1 MSEQS
6 SVKKQKGAT
15 EKLRSS
21 NYFLI
26 PWEDG
31 EEFKLT
37 AEYLIHF
44 VSSNVV
50 KLEDCRYS
58 TSVQGLRGDL
68 LTIRAYKK
76 GIDYTITVRIS
87 LEGLA
92 LVGGCHG
99 NSKKLCK
106 EAYFTI
112 KSFLQASYSDFR
124 FKEFYYPEMLALGES
139 SYKFFHFGNQWWGS
153 DYQMLPHPEYGF
165 IYGMK
170 ESNKEILR
178 SIGFSALDDRS
189 MVLVYGIP
197 CGRIWDQVPML
208 VPYFAERNPKQNSKI
223 KYVNFHKSFLFE
235 GGGCYQNIS
244 TACHAVNSISREML
258 TLLDL
263 DDKAIASHRHYTIP
277 TKVFTWGT
285 TGEEGITDDDR
296 SSLIKKQIILKLW
309 AKAMPMLTGMDV
321 LMFRTKHSNPHL
333 VRPSNEVVPIYSFA
347 NWPAELCFVLS
358 VREDHFL
365 YRLDVRVGDEILSK
379 PVSLAN
385 HWLLLR
391 EKEKSVLYR
400 VSSVQDAEIL
410 RFMAGYEFKMT
421 VLPKDMEKF
430 RLDFLG
436 PLIDH
441 YPIVVEHD
449 GRVAYFLERGMLC
462 LLRKRILVVV
472 QGELLIVRPTCVY
485 EHAVVTN
492 PLYNGNTVLLPNG
505 GKVEVFRRNKKIE
518 HEFRDLLAELHP
530 EFSEQADTGYFSLP
544 VSQVITGTWLVQ
556 TVETLHDNQVEILG
570 LDDLQGFHFS
580 PHPVVWD
587 IDISGDKDWF
597 DIGMDV
603 SFGKQR
609 FSLAEL
615 EKCIRRGNELV
626 ELPDGSV
633 GLLPKIMQQ
642 KIKPM
647 LMLGKAGERNIRLS
661 AKHFTAV
668 WPFVNQISNSEILE
682 RSRRQRFKLQ
692 SLDKIQPLPKPETVG
707 AVLRPYQEMGFSWMG
722 FLREFGWGG
731 ILADDM
737 GLGKTLQVLT
747 LLDYHYRQS
756 PEAPA
761 SLIVVPNSLLF
772 NWQQEIQKFVPHRPV
787 IVHHGTN
794 RDAQLD
800 GEAGQLVL
808 TTYGTL
814 IGDVEV
820 LRANHFSYLVLD
832 ESQAIKNPLSK
843 RFECA
848 QAVPA
853 EYRLALTGTPIE
865 NGIADLFAQL
875 DFVNPG
881 FLGTYGQFK
890 KNFPG
895 IADNTASKETK
906 ESLQRIIAPFLLR
919 RTKAQV
925 AKDLPEKTE
934 MVLYCDMLP
943 EQRKIYERYRKY
955 FRGELEG
962 KVGEGMDKAKF
973 FVLEGLMKLRQVCNS
988 PSLIKSENLPNL
1000 SAKLDEMKEHVL
1012 EKTQGHKLLIFSS
1025 FTAMLGLMK
1034 AELEAFGISYAY
1046 LDGKVPGDQRQ
1057 AAVAKFQND
1066 EACRVFL
1073 ISLKA
1078 GGTGLNLTAAD
1089 YVYILDPWWNPAAE
1103 AQAIDR
1109 CYRIGQDKHVMAYRM
1124 ICKDSI
1130 EEKILDMQA
1139 SKRALADTLIQT
1151 DNSVLKALNK
1161 DELLRLFD

>member
-6 SVKKQKGAT
+6 SVSLQSAKTQKKTT
-15 EKLRSS
+15 EKRNAS
-21 NYFLI
+21 NYFLL
-26 PWEDG
+26 PWDNANEKTIHKKVIDSFLLGGKPNFHYIYYG
-31 EEFKLT
+31 ETEFDKSSRVMIKKAT
-37 AEYLIHF
+37 FNQDKIEVY
-44 VSSNVV
+44 VSVGD
-50 KLEDCRYS
+50 E
-58 TSVQGLRGDL
+58 GLRVGCSCDGCVDGLCSHAYYLMRSFSEVSFPFHKLSHDFLSKIPHPELVDISVSHNDVWFEYSKDKSSL
-68 LTIRAYKK
+68 LPHNALFGKK
-76 GIDYTITVRIS
+76 QTDGFGSIHSGGRFFDRSRS
-87 LEGLA
+87 LVYGLQYCA
-92 LVGGCHG
+92 NTGFMPVLLPYSVVPAKGG
-99 NSKKLCK
+99 NSDK
-106 EAYFTI
+106 
-112 KSFLQASYSDFR
+112 SYSDIQKSSLLTLSLTPFNLSQKDS
-124 FKEFYYPEMLALGES
+124 FLHAISKEMLALVHSLENEEAGRTKADFKKNIAFYNEAIDHDSVIEAVLLNLWKKALVELDGQDVISFRQDFGISSRHRVGGYAGRKSSMSTTPLDICFELSYDGIVFKLKMLLYKGEEYIKDFEFLGSWDSYFLLSLPYREIFIAS
-139 SYKFFHFGNQWWGS
+139 SVRDERTINCFRYSHFSMSVFPEDFENFKHSYLIPLAEFYSVNLSLSADSPQQFTSSVPIQAISRQVKLYIKG
-153 DYQMLPHPEYGF
+153 DYLVMKPSVCYEYGF
-165 IYGMK
+165 EANPLTKGTLFFDK
-170 ESNKEILR
+170 NENGKQVFVRDRLSESLFKKQLIALHPDFEWQVEEGFFYLPLSHIKKSYLFGQMIAKLEDNQIRIHLADSLAKFNVKVRNINVVINVTLKNSWFDVRLQAFIGDQPITFSKLISAVKKGDQEIKLKDEL
-178 SIGFSALDDRS
+178 IGLISGQD
-189 MVLVYGIP
+189 
-197 CGRIWDQVPML
+197 
-208 VPYFAERNPKQNSKI
+208 KQ
-223 KYVNFHKSFLFE
+223 L
-235 GGGCYQNIS
+235 
-244 TACHAVNSISREML
+244 
-258 TLLDL
+258 LLDFSVL
-263 DDKAIASHRHYTIP
+263 GDI
-277 TKVFTWGT
+277 
-285 TGEEGITDDDR
+285 R
-296 SSLIKKQIILKLW
+296 SSGFKIHSGHFTTIKQ
-309 AKAMPMLTGMDV
+309 
-321 LMFRTKHSNPHL
+321 
-333 VRPSNEVVPIYSFA
+333 
-347 NWPAELCFVLS
+347 
-358 VREDHFL
+358 
-365 YRLDVRVGDEILSK
+365 
-379 PVSLAN
+379 
-385 HWLLLR
+385 
-391 EKEKSVLYR
+391 
-400 VSSVQDAEIL
+400 
-410 RFMAGYEFKMT
+410 
-421 VLPKDMEKF
+421 
-430 RLDFLG
+430 
-436 PLIDH
+436 
-441 YPIVVEHD
+441 
-449 GRVAYFLERGMLC
+449 
-462 LLRKRILVVV
+462 
-472 QGELLIVRPTCVY
+472 
-485 EHAVVTN
+485 
-492 PLYNGNTVLLPNG
+492 
-505 GKVEVFRRNKKIE
+505 
-518 HEFRDLLAELHP
+518 
-530 EFSEQADTGYFSLP
+530 
-544 VSQVITGTWLVQ
+544 
-556 TVETLHDNQVEILG
+556 
-570 LDDLQGFHFS
+570 
-580 PHPVVWD
+580 
-587 IDISGDKDWF
+587 
-597 DIGMDV
+597 
-603 SFGKQR
+603 
-609 FSLAEL
+609 
-615 EKCIRRGNELV
+615 
-626 ELPDGSV
+626 
-633 GLLPKIMQQ
+633 
-642 KIKPM
+642 
-647 LMLGKAGERNIRLS
+647 LGKDFNRFQFDAS
-661 AKHFTAV
+661 FKK
-668 WPFVNQISNSEILE
+668 
-682 RSRRQRFKLQ
+682 FKLQ
-692 SLDKIQPLPKPETVG
+692 SLDKIQPLPKPETVQ

-737 GLGKTLQVLT
+737 GLGKTLQILT
-747 LLDYHYRQS
+747 LLDYHYQQS

-800 GEAGQLVL
+800 CETGQLVL

-814 IGDVEV
+814 IGDVEM
-820 LRANHFSYLVLD
+820 LQANHFSYLVLD

-895 IADNTASKETK
+895 IGDGTASKETK

-962 KVGEGMDKAKF
+962 KVSEGMDKAKF

-988 PSLIKSENLPNL
+988 PSLIKSENLPNV

-1057 AAVAKFQND
+1057 AQVEKFQND

-1130 EEKILDMQA
+1130 EEKILNMQA
-1139 SKRALADTLIQT
+1139 SKKALADSLIQT
-1151 DNSVLKALNK
+1151 DGSVLKALNK
-1161 DELLRLFD
+1161 DDLLRLFD